1 MTVTSILVPTDFS
14 PTSEAAVRYAGQLA
28 LTFGARLHL
37 LHVPGR
43 TGEHMEADYPIEQF
57 RAPVARLESFFAA
70 NELDR
75 LRPTYA
81 IRVGTPAEEIA
92 VYADSLGIDLIVMG
106 THGRT
111 GIAHTVMGSVAE
123 HVVRI
128 APCPVLLVRSPKRAT
143 VAEAPVV
150 LEQPVHAH
158 RGLVI
163 ERSSTGPDL

>member
-1 MTVTSILVPTDFS
+1 MTVTGILVPTDFS
-14 PTSEAAVRYAGQLA
+14 PTSDAALRYAGQLA
-28 LTFGARLHL
+28 LALGARLYL
-37 LHVPGR
+37 LHVPGS

-57 RAPVARLESFFAA
+57 RAPVNRLDSFFAA
-70 NELDR
+70 SEVER

-92 VYADSLGIDLIVMG
+92 VYADASGIDLVVMG

-123 HVVRI
+123 QVARH
-128 APCPVLLVRSPKRAT
+128 APCPVLLVRSAKQPLA
-143 VAEAPVV
+143 AEAPAFV
-150 LEQPVHAH
+150 EQPVHEH

-163 ERSSTGPDL
+163 ER

>member
-14 PTSEAAVRYAGQLA
+14 PTSDAALRYAGQLA
-28 LTFGARLHL
+28 LTFGAHLHL

-57 RAPVARLESFFAA
+57 GAPVARLESFFAA
-70 NELDR
+70 SELER
-75 LRPTYA
+75 LHPTYA

-92 VYADSLGIDLIVMG
+92 VYAESLGIDLIVMG

-111 GIAHTVMGSVAE
+111 GLAHTVMGSVAE
-123 HVVRI
+123 HVART
-128 APCPVLLVRSPKRAT
+128 APCPVLLVRSPKRPN
-143 VAEAPVV
+143 VSEAPVV
-150 LEQPVHAH
+150 LAQPVHAH

-163 ERSSTGPDL
+163 ERPGPGL